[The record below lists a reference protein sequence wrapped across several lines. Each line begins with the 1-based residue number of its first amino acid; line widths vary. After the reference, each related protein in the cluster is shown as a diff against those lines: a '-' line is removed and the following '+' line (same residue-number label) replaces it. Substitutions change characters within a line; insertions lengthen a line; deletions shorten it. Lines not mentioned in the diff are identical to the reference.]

1 MLARIKSQVVI
12 GIDAHCVDVEVD
24 IAGGLPNFSIV
35 GLPDTSVK
43 ESRDRV
49 KAAIKNCGFHFPSR
63 RVVVNLAPAD
73 IRKDGPS
80 FDLPIALAVLVAS
93 GHLAQEEVGNKSFC
107 GELSLDGEIRP
118 VRGVLAMASA
128 LFKNGAKEL
137 VVPLENVTEAAA
149 VKGVRVY
156 PVSTLLELYE
166 FLKGR
171 IEIKPADLAHPS
183 VSPDKNME
191 LDFSDVKGQVH
202 AKRGLEIA
210 AAGGHNVLMVGPPG
224 SGKTMLAKRIATI
237 LPPLRFDEM
246 LEVTKVHSVA
256 GIIQPLSG
264 LVAKRPFRSPH
275 HTVSYAGLVGGGV
288 NPRPGEISLAHNGI
302 LFLDELPEFKRDA
315 LEALRQPLEEGIITI
330 TRAEGSFTYP
340 CKFIFIG
347 AMNPCPCGF
356 FTDPKRECN
365 CTPNQIQK
373 NMSKVSGPLIDRIDI
388 HLQVPPL
395 KYEEISS
402 KASGTESSFQ
412 IKERVIFARRI
423 QKRRYAKENV
433 FFNAQLAPKQ
443 IEKFCQLDKEAVS
456 LLKTA
461 VLNMGLTAR
470 AYHKTLKV
478 ARTIADLAGHQE
490 IKAEHISEAIQ
501 YRSLD
506 RMEMMQQKH

>member
-302 LFLDELPEFKRDA
+302 LFLD
-315 LEALRQPLEEGIITI
+315 
-330 TRAEGSFTYP
+330 
-340 CKFIFIG
+340 
-347 AMNPCPCGF
+347 
-356 FTDPKRECN
+356 
-365 CTPNQIQK
+365 
-373 NMSKVSGPLIDRIDI
+373 
-388 HLQVPPL
+388 
-395 KYEEISS
+395 
-402 KASGTESSFQ
+402 
-412 IKERVIFARRI
+412 
-423 QKRRYAKENV
+423 
-433 FFNAQLAPKQ
+433 
-443 IEKFCQLDKEAVS
+443 
-456 LLKTA
+456 
-461 VLNMGLTAR
+461 
-470 AYHKTLKV
+470 
-478 ARTIADLAGHQE
+478 
-490 IKAEHISEAIQ
+490 
-501 YRSLD
+501 
-506 RMEMMQQKH
+506 